1 MLHLFGEAR
10 SASSEAAPFGVSM
23 DGWKTAW
30 SKDQAVFLCALGF
43 LLPPQNRAS
52 DFPEVNRIYG
62 ARCCFF
68 P

>member
-1 MLHLFGEAR
+1 
-10 SASSEAAPFGVSM
+10 M

-30 SKDQAVFLCALGF
+30 SKDQAVFLCALTF
-43 LLPPQNRAS
+43 LLPPQNRTS
-52 DFPEVNRIYG
+52 DFPEVNQIYG